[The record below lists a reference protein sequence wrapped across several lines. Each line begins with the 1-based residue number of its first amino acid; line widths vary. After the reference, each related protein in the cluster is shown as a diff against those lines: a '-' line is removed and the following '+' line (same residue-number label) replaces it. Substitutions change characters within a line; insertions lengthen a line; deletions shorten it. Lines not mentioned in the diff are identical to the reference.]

1 MIAAAAIWLAS
12 MAAAPPNLDAFFETF
27 GEKRAT
33 VETVQAAFE
42 QINVYPTD
50 AEVSGGSIVF
60 TAPGR
65 LVLRYEDPE
74 VAYHVDGEAV
84 FEYDAEIRQVLVIP
98 IDYAP
103 DAEAFILAFSNQ
115 PERLQELYEVGLVEP
130 EPGDD
135 PGPVLVLKPWPSED
149 EIEPPFLQAQLKL
162 RDSDYLPTHIYI
174 QRDEDTEVNILVSE
188 IVVNEKL
195 AENADRIFVPRG
207 TDIIQ
212 DDTLVETIGEG
223 GRWLPDPSL
232 IADVSAPA
240 EEESPDTEESTVL
253 EETDGLSSVA
263 DDDDDDPD
271 HP

>member
-1 MIAAAAIWLAS
+1 MMLAAAIWALT
-12 MAAAPPNLDAFFETF
+12 AAATVTTAAPEVDFDTFFETF
-27 GEKRAT
+27 REKRGT
-33 VETVQAAFE
+33 VESVQAAIE
-42 QINVYPTD
+42 QINIYPTD
-50 AEVSGGSIVF
+50 AEVSTGSIVF
-60 TAPGR
+60 AAPDR

-98 IDYAP
+98 IAYAP
-103 DAEAFILAFSNQ
+103 DAEAFILAFANE

-130 EPGDD
+130 APGDD

-174 QRDEDTEVNILVSE
+174 ERDADTQVNILIKE
-188 IVVNEKL
+188 IVVNAEL
-195 AENADRIFVPRG
+195 AENAARIFVPRG

-223 GRWLPDPSL
+223 GRWLPDPTL
-232 IADVSAPA
+232 IADITAPA
-240 EEESPDTEESTVL
+240 EEETDSPLEDAVDTEP
-253 EETDGLSSVA
+253 ET
-263 DDDDDDPD
+263 P
-271 HP
+271 